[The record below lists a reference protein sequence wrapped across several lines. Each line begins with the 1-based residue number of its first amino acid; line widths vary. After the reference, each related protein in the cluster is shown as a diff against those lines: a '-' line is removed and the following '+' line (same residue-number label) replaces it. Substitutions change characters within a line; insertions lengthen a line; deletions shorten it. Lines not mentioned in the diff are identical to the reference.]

1 MAQYILRRLLLLIP
15 TLFLVTLLVFSI
27 IRLLPGNIV
36 VLMLSEQG
44 YASDRAQLEHMLGL
58 DRPFYEQYLTYIG
71 QALQG
76 DLGVSFWTR
85 EPVLDEI
92 VQRLPVSIEL
102 AVLALVFGL
111 LIALPTGI
119 IAAVRQDSWLDYLF
133 RSLAIGGLA
142 VPGFWLATIII
153 VAASIWWKWVPPM
166 RFTPLLRDPLANLS
180 QFLIPAMILGL
191 ALSASL
197 MRMTRS
203 MMLEV
208 LREDYIR
215 TARAKGVRESAV
227 IVRHVLKNAMIPVVT
242 IMGLQFSALIG
253 GTVIMESIFVLPG
266 MGRFLLDAITW
277 RDYPVIQG
285 INLCLAVGVIG
296 LNLLIDLLYACLDP
310 RICYG

>member
-1 MAQYILRRLLLLIP
+1 LLLIP

-36 VLMLSEQG
+36 VLMMSEQG
-44 YASDRAQLEHMLGL
+44 YASDRAKLEHMLGL
-58 DRPFYEQYLTYIG
+58 DQPFYQQYLTYIG
-71 QALQG
+71 QVLRG
-76 DLGVSFWTR
+76 DLGVSFWTK

-102 AVLALVFGL
+102 AVLAMMFGL

-119 IAAVRQDSWLDYLF
+119 ISAVKQDSWLDYLF
-133 RSLAIGGLA
+133 RTIAIGGLA

-153 VAASIWWKWVPPM
+153 VVASIWWKWVPPM

-180 QFLIPAMILGL
+180 QFLIPAMILGF

-208 LREDYIR
+208 LREDFIR
-215 TARAKGVRESAV
+215 TARAKGLRESTV
-227 IVRHVLKNAMIPVVT
+227 IVRHDSGSHHHGPAILGSHWRHGHYGKHFCA
-242 IMGLQFSALIG
+242 
-253 GTVIMESIFVLPG
+253 PG
-266 MGRFLLDAITW
+266 HGQVFA
-277 RDYPVIQG
+277 
-285 INLCLAVGVIG
+285 
-296 LNLLIDLLYACLDP
+296 
-310 RICYG
+310 

>member
-1 MAQYILRRLLLLIP
+1 MALYILRRLLLLIP
-15 TLFLVTLLVFSI
+15 TLFLVTLLVFAI

-36 VLMLSEQG
+36 VLMMSEQG
-44 YASDRAQLEHMLGL
+44 YASDRAKLEHMLGL
-58 DRPFYEQYLTYIG
+58 DQPFYQQYLTYIG
-71 QALQG
+71 QVLRG
-76 DLGVSFWTR
+76 DLGVSFWTK

-102 AVLALVFGL
+102 AALAMVFGL

-119 IAAVRQDSWLDYLF
+119 ISAVKQDSWLDYLF
-133 RSLAIGGLA
+133 RTIAIGGLA

-153 VAASIWWKWVPPM
+153 VVASIWWKWVPPM
-166 RFTPLLRDPLANLS
+166 RFTPLLREPLANLS
-180 QFLIPAMILGL
+180 QFLIPAMILGF

-203 MMLEV
+203 MILEV
-208 LREDYIR
+208 LREDFIR
-215 TARAKGVRESAV
+215 TARAKGLRESTV

-285 INLCLAVGVIG
+285 INLFLAAGVVM
-296 LNLLIDLLYACLDP
+296 LNLLIDLLYAFLDP
-310 RICYG
+310 RIRYG

>member
-1 MAQYILRRLLLLIP
+1 MALYILRRLLLLLP
-15 TLFLVTLLVFSI
+15 TLFLITLLVFAI

-36 VLMLSEQG
+36 VLMMSEQG
-44 YASDRAQLEHMLGL
+44 YASDRAKLEHMLGL
-58 DRPFYEQYLTYIG
+58 DQPFYQQYLTYIG
-71 QALQG
+71 QVIRG
-76 DLGVSFWTR
+76 DLGVSFWTK

-102 AVLALVFGL
+102 AVLAMGFGL

-119 IAAVRQDSWLDYLF
+119 ISAVKQDSWLDYLF
-133 RSLAIGGLA
+133 RTIAISGLA

-153 VAASIWWKWVPPM
+153 VAASIGWKWVPPM

-180 QFLIPAMILGL
+180 QFLIPALILGF

-208 LREDYIR
+208 LREDFIR
-215 TARAKGVRESAV
+215 TARAKGLRESAV
-227 IVRHVLKNAMIPVVT
+227 ILRHVLRNALIPVVT
-242 IMGLQFSALIG
+242 ILGLQFSALIG

-285 INLCLAVGVIG
+285 INLFLAAGVVG
-296 LNLLIDLLYACLDP
+296 LNLLIDLLYAFLDP
-310 RICYG
+310 RIRYG

>member
-1 MAQYILRRLLLLIP
+1 MAQYILRRLVLLLP
-15 TLFLVTLLVFSI
+15 TLVLVTILVFSI

-44 YASDRAQLEHMLGL
+44 YTSDRAQLERMLGL
-58 DRPFYEQYLTYIG
+58 DRPFYQQYLTYIG
-71 QALQG
+71 QVVQG

-102 AVLALVFGL
+102 AVLAMLFGL

-242 IMGLQFSALIG
+242 IMGLQFSALLG

-285 INLCLAVGVIG
+285 INLCLAAGVVV

-310 RICYG
+310 RIRYG